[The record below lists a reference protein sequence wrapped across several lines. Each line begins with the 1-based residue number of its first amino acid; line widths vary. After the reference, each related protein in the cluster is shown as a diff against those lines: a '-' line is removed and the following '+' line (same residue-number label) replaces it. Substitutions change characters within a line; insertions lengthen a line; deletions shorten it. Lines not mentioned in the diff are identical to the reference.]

1 MHVEV
6 LMALAEPKIHDSSNK
21 ISLFRNILVAADFSH
36 ASTSALSAAI
46 ALAAENDAHLSVIH
60 VLQSDWRYEMVGS
73 PPELDLERL
82 DADRRLKKLIDD
94 LRPERQIDS
103 KVLKN
108 GPIAAGILSFATE
121 SGSDLLVV
129 GTHGRRG
136 VSKFALGSVSEEV
149 LRLAPCPVLTVGPH
163 AHRPIPQTTPCFQ
176 TILFATDFGRGSKKA
191 LPLVLALTKANQGKL
206 ILLHMIPPVPASSA
220 NLTAYAPATIA
231 ADEVEQWNGSLRN
244 RALQQLR
251 ESLLADHG
259 LPREPEYL
267 VGTDYLPE
275 GILTAA
281 NQFNVNLIVMGA
293 NHTAA
298 ARLAAHVPWT
308 AVHEV
313 LIHAPC
319 PVLTFAG

>member
-1 MHVEV
+1 
-6 LMALAEPKIHDSSNK
+6 MALAEPKIHDSSNK
-21 ISLFRNILVAADFSH
+21 TSLFRNILVAADFSH

-60 VLQSDWRYEMVGS
+60 VLRSDWRYEMVES

-108 GPIAAGILSFATE
+108 GPIAAAILSVATE

-129 GTHGRRG
+129 GTCGRRG
-136 VSKFALGSVSEEV
+136 LSKFALGSVSEEL
-149 LRLAPCPVLTVGPH
+149 LRRAPCPVLTVGPH
-163 AHRPIPQTTPCFQ
+163 AHRPIPQITPCFQ
-176 TILFATDFGRGSKKA
+176 TILFATDFGQGSTKA
-191 LPLVLALTKANQGKL
+191 LPVLLALTKANQGKL
-206 ILLHMIPPVPASSA
+206 ILLHMISPVPASSA

-251 ESLLADHG
+251 QSLPADHG
-259 LPREPEYL
+259 LECEPEYL

-281 NQFNVNLIVMGA
+281 NQFKVNLIVMGA

-298 ARLAAHVPWT
+298 ARLAAHFPWT

-313 LIHAPC
+313 LVHAPC

>member
-1 MHVEV
+1 
-6 LMALAEPKIHDSSNK
+6 MALAEPKIHDSSSK
-21 ISLFRNILVAADFSH
+21 ISLFRNILVAADFFH
-36 ASTSALSAAI
+36 ASASALSAAI

-60 VLQSDWRYEMVGS
+60 VLQSDWRYEMVES

-103 KVLKN
+103 KILKN
-108 GPIAAGILSFATE
+108 GPIAAAILSVATE

-129 GTHGRRG
+129 GTCGRRG
-136 VSKFALGSVSEEV
+136 LSKFALGSVSEEL
-149 LRLAPCPVLTVGPH
+149 LRRAPCPVLTVGPH
-163 AHRPIPQTTPCFQ
+163 AHRPIPQTTPYFQ

-251 ESLLADHG
+251 ESLPADHG

>member
-1 MHVEV
+1 
-6 LMALAEPKIHDSSNK
+6 MAFAELKIHDSS
-21 ISLFRNILVAADFSH
+21 SRTSVFRNILVAADFSH

-46 ALAAENDAHLSVIH
+46 SLAEENDSHLSVIH
-60 VLQSDWRYEMVGS
+60 VLQSDWRYEMLES

-82 DADRRLKKLIDD
+82 DADRRLKKLIAD
-94 LRPERQIDS
+94 LKPERQISS

-108 GPIAAGILSFATE
+108 GPIAGAILSLATE
-121 SGSDLLVV
+121 SGIDLLVV

-136 VSKFALGSVSEEV
+136 LSKFALGSVSEEL
-149 LRLAPCPVLTVGPH
+149 LRCAPCPVLTVGPH
-163 AHRPIPQTTPCFQ
+163 SRSPIAQTFQ
-176 TILFATDFGRGSKKA
+176 TILFATDFGEGSTKA
-191 LPLVLALTKANQGKL
+191 LPFVLALSKASQGKL
-206 ILLHMIPPVPASSA
+206 IMLHMIPPVPASSA
-220 NLTAYAPATIA
+220 NLTAYAPATVA
-231 ADEVEQWNGSLRN
+231 AEEVEQWNGSLRN

-251 ESLLADHG
+251 ESLPTDHG
-259 LPREPEYL
+259 LGAEPEYL

-281 NQFNVNLIVMGA
+281 TKFNVNLIVMGA
-293 NHTAA
+293 NRTTA

>member
-1 MHVEV
+1 MTHVEV
-6 LMALAEPKIHDSSNK
+6 RMALAEPKIHDSSSR
-21 ISLFRNILVAADFSH
+21 ISVFRNILVAADFSH

-60 VLQSDWRYEMVGS
+60 VLQSDWRYEMLES

-82 DADRRLKKLIDD
+82 DADRRLKKLISD
-94 LRPERQIDS
+94 LKPERQIDS

-108 GPIAAGILSFATE
+108 GPIAAAILSFATE
-121 SGSDLLVV
+121 SRIDLLVV

-136 VSKFALGSVSEEV
+136 LSKFALGSVPEEL
-149 LRLAPCPVLTVGPH
+149 LRRAPCPVLTVGPH
-163 AHRPIPQTTPCFQ
+163 SPIPQTAPCFH
-176 TILFATDFGRGSKKA
+176 TILFATDFGQGSTKA
-191 LPLVLALTKANQGKL
+191 LPFVLALTKASQGRL
-206 ILLHMIPPVPASSA
+206 IMLHMIPPVPASSA
-220 NLTAYAPATIA
+220 NLSAYAPATIA
-231 ADEVEQWNGSLRN
+231 ADEFEQWNGSLRN

-251 ESLLADHG
+251 ESLPADHG
-259 LPREPEYL
+259 LQPEPEYL

-275 GILTAA
+275 GILAAA

-293 NHTAA
+293 NQTAA

-308 AVHEV
+308 AVHGV

>member
-1 MHVEV
+1 
-6 LMALAEPKIHDSSNK
+6 MALAEPKIHDSSSR
-21 ISLFRNILVAADFSH
+21 ICLFRNILVAADFSH

-60 VLQSDWRYEMVGS
+60 VLQSDWRYEMLES

-82 DADRRLKKLIDD
+82 DADRRLKKLIAD
-94 LRPERQIDS
+94 LKPERQIDS

-108 GPIAAGILSFATE
+108 GPIAGAILSLATE
-121 SGSDLLVV
+121 SGIDLLVV

-136 VSKFALGSVSEEV
+136 LSKFALGSVSEEL
-149 LRLAPCPVLTVGPH
+149 LRRAPCPVLTVGPH
-163 AHRPIPQTTPCFQ
+163 AHSPQCFH
-176 TILFATDFGRGSKKA
+176 TILFATDFGQGSTKA
-191 LPLVLALTKANQGKL
+191 LPCVLALTKASQGRL
-206 ILLHMIPPVPASSA
+206 IMLHMIPPVPASSA
-220 NLTAYAPATIA
+220 NLTAYAPATVA

-244 RALQQLR
+244 RAVQQLK
-251 ESLLADHG
+251 EYLPADHG
-259 LPREPEYL
+259 LQTEPEYV
-267 VGTDYLPE
+267 VGTDYLQE

-281 NQFNVNLIVMGA
+281 DKFNANLIVMGA
-293 NHTAA
+293 NRATA

-308 AVHEV
+308 TVHEV